1 MFLAQ
6 SNTCAK
12 ICNTVYIH
20 TYVHM
25 MHILP
30 KPEYSPFLIAYNLF
44 RAHIRMAI
52 GPNQVYQC
60 IFKESYIRGHSTTT
74 WTKFYPIS
82 WELICITSVHV
93 WSTYKKYISLYIHW
107 YTFQVARLFYVLQ
120 LSIQLGC
127 DKNIH
132 YMYISLCHQ
141 RNRIDNSYIV
151 YTILFKLLSLR
162 IFMYCNST

>member
-1 MFLAQ
+1 MQ
-6 SNTCAK
+6 HS
-12 ICNTVYIH
+12 V
-20 TYVHM
+20 YVHM

-44 RAHIRMAI
+44 RAYIRMAI

-132 YMYISLCHQ
+132 YMYISICHQ
-141 RNRIDNSYIV
+141 RNRIDNSYSLYHSV
-151 YTILFKLLSLR
+151 QVAKPNFLQNLFQR
-162 IFMYCNST
+162 IPLDP